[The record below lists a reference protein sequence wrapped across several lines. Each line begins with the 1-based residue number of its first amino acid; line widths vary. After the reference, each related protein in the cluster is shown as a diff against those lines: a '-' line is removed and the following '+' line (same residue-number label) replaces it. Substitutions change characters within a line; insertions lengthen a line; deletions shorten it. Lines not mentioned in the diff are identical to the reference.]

1 MCQNCVYKLSSQ
13 IQQWKFTQ
21 SRAKIWQNLNKASK
35 ISKKFQNFAKSGHT
49 VTNVDFKLI
58 YINQEKA
65 RSRVRLSNSV
75 TRFGE
80 ISPLWQNFKSLWN
93 F

>member
-1 MCQNCVYKLSSQ
+1 MVKYQENLEGNENLPKVGP
-13 IQQWKFTQ
+13 
-21 SRAKIWQNLNKASK
+21 KIWQNLNKTSK

-58 YINQEKA
+58 YINQEKT